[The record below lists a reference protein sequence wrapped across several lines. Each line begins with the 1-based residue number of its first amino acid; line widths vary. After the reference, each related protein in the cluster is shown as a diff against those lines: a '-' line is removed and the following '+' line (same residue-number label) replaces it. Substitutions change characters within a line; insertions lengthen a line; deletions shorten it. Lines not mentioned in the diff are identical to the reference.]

1 MSLFDTNLIEKQP
14 IVGSVSRAASIYM
27 GLVREHRAN
36 LLSARKTHGEES
48 IGNVLKLYKSI
59 TENRANDDD
68 NIYIE
73 NFACNCV
80 KGNWYI
86 VFDVYK
92 WYNRG
97 QGHVCLTYDKD
108 FNLTKS
114 IIKEA
119 NPV

>member
-14 IVGSVSRAASIYM
+14 IVGPVSRAASIYM

-48 IGNVLKLYKSI
+48 INNVLRLYKSI
-59 TENRANDDD
+59 TENRANDND

-73 NFACNCV
+73 NFACNRV
-80 KGNWYI
+80 KENWYI

-97 QGHVCLTYDKD
+97 QGHISLIYDKD

>member
-14 IVGSVSRAASIYM
+14 IVGPVTRAASIYM
-27 GLVREHRAN
+27 GLVMKHQAN
-36 LLSARKTHGEES
+36 LLRSIKTHGEES
-48 IGNVLKLYKSI
+48 ISNVLRLYKSI
-59 TENRANDDD
+59 TESRVNDSD
-68 NIYIE
+68 NIFIDD
-73 NFACNCV
+73 FACNCV
-80 KGNWYI
+80 KENWYI
-86 VFDVYK
+86 VFNVYI

-97 QGHVCLTYDKD
+97 YGRISLTYDKD